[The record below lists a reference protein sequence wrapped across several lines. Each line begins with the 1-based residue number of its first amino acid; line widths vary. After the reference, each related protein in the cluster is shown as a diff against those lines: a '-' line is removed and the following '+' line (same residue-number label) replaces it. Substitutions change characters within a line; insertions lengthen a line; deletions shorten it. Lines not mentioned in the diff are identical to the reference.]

1 MDSKIKINKKY
12 IDSIFGQVHIREA
25 IPEEIKKVPILFFHA
40 SPLSG
45 EIYDELLP
53 LIGKD
58 RIAIAP
64 DTPGYGM
71 SDPPTTV
78 PTIDDY
84 ANAFSDLLNKLNIGS
99 VDLVGYATG
108 SFIASSLASI
118 RPDVVRRVVLFS
130 APIIDDSERKRLGD
144 KFGEIIP
151 PKSDG
156 GHLIELWEQVYG
168 PRGPKQTVEDC
179 MKIFHD
185 HIRAPAHRKPWAPR
199 AAFLYPL
206 SETLKKISQPIVIY
220 NIANDVHKP
229 TLAAKKYINNGKLVE
244 IPSWGHGFL
253 QNETKEVEKI
263 LRLFFD
269 RKIAETI

>member
-1 MDSKIKINKKY
+1 MDSKTIINKKY
-12 IDSIFGQVHIREA
+12 VDGTFGQVHIRET
-25 IPEEIKKVPILFFHA
+25 IPENIKQTPVLFFHA

-53 LIGKD
+53 LIGID

-71 SDPPTTV
+71 SDPPETI

-84 ANAFSDLLNKLNIGS
+84 GEAFSELLNKLS
-99 VDLVGYATG
+99 LHKVDLVGYATG

-118 RPDVVRRVVLFS
+118 RPDIVRRLVLFS
-130 APIIDDSERKRLGD
+130 APIIDDVERKKLGD

-151 PKSDG
+151 PKDDG
-156 GHLIELWEQVYG
+156 SHLIELWKQVYE

-185 HIRAPAHRKPWAPR
+185 HIRAPTHMKPWAPR

-206 SETLKKISQPIVIY
+206 SETLKKITQPTVIY
-220 NIANDVHKP
+220 NIANEVHNP

-253 QNETKEVEKI
+253 QNETKEVDRI

-269 RKIAETI
+269 GKNAETI